1 MMPRQW
7 FVSLLILTLASLPGA
22 AEALAQVDIP
32 EAEIT
37 LIRAIGFIE
46 GPRFIARACTR
57 ANPSSAA
64 GWDREVAEF
73 EQRRA
78 GEAALARK
86 LFSETYSKAV
96 PEQEALAILGAKV
109 DDRIEQE
116 AAAKHLGAGTLCL
129 VVALVGGKRAFE
141 TKGFEETMLSLEH
154 FEQTGEYARLKAR
167 IAAATPSEKAQY
179 RERLLAYQPKPVNNL
194 K

>member
-1 MMPRQW
+1 MTPRLLLT
-7 FVSLLILTLASLPGA
+7 SLLILFLAGLPGA
-22 AEALAQVDIP
+22 AGALTQADIP
-32 EAEIT
+32 EAEVT

-46 GPRFIARACTR
+46 GPRFIARACSR

-64 GWDREVAEF
+64 GWDKEVAEF

-78 GEAALARK
+78 AQAALARK
-86 LFSETYSKAV
+86 LFSETYSKAI

-116 AAAKHLGAGTLCL
+116 AAVKHLGTSTLCL
-129 VVALVGGKRAFE
+129 VVTLIGGKRAFE
-141 TKGFEETMLSLEH
+141 TKGFEETMQSLEH
-154 FEQTGEYARLKAR
+154 FEQIGEYARLKAR
-167 IAAATPSEKAQY
+167 IAAATPLEKELY
-179 RERLLAYQPKPVNNL
+179 RERLLAYQPKPA